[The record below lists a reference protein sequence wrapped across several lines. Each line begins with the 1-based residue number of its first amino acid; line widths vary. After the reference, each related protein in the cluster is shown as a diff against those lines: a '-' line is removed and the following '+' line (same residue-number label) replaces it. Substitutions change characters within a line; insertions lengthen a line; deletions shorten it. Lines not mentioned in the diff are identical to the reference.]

1 MSVTVHLPNVLARL
15 AGGQRRVTADG
26 RTVGEIIDVL
36 AGRYPALG
44 PRLRDAAGRPYEFV
58 IIYRNDDDIRLNG
71 GFDGPV
77 ADGDQ
82 LTVVPAVAG
91 G

>member
-1 MSVTVHLPNVLARL
+1 MITVNLPNVLARL
-15 AGGQRRVTADG
+15 ADGQRRVTATG
-26 RTVGEIIDVL
+26 QTVGEVIDAL
-36 AGRYPALG
+36 ATRYPGLG
-44 PRLRDAAGRPYEFV
+44 PRLRDEAGRPYEFV

-71 GFDGPV
+71 GFAGPV